1 MQKYSFFSEKKT
13 EFIYM
18 KALRHLNKYFWKYRF
33 RFVLGLLFI
42 FISNVFGLYPPIYIG
57 EVFNII
63 SDALGEN
70 KSVDNTIQGIIK
82 NQLAYYAFLVLLFAI
97 CKGLFMFFMRQTII
111 VMSRMIEYDLKNEI
125 YNHYQKLSI
134 SFYKRNK
141 TGDLMN
147 RISDDV
153 SKVRMYMGPAI
164 LYTTNLV
171 ISISLIIPQMTSISS
186 KLTLYA
192 LSPLP
197 FLVIAIYKVSSI
209 MNKKSEIVQ
218 RQLSKLSSISQETFS
233 GIRVIKSY
241 VQEDF
246 AQNQFMEAAEDYKNK
261 NLSLVKVNALFF
273 PLMILLIGLSTLFT
287 IYIGGLEAI
296 AGNIQV
302 GDIATFVIYVNMLT
316 WPVASLGWVTSL
328 VQRAAAS
335 QERIN
340 EFLNE
345 KPEIKNPTTQRS
357 NISGDIQFSN
367 VSFTYIDTGI
377 KALNNVSFTLKQ
389 GETLGVI
396 GKIGS
401 GKSTLAE
408 LLCRINDPNS
418 GEICIGNNNIKSCN
432 LNDLRDAIGYVPQE
446 AFLFSDT
453 IYNNIA
459 FGTQASQAEDVT
471 DAAKAAGV
479 YDNIRQFKEQFET
492 VIGERGITLS
502 GGQKQ
507 RLSIARAL
515 IRKPKVLLFDDCLSA
530 VDTETEELILQN
542 IKVQSQNKSCIIIS
556 HRASSL
562 KHADQ
567 IIVLDKGEIIE
578 QGSHKELIHFD
589 GEYARIYEKQL
600 VEAQE

>member
-42 FISNVFGLYPPIYIG
+42 FIANVFGLYPPIYIG

-70 KSVDNTIQGIIK
+70 KSVDNALQGIIK

-164 LYTTNLV
+164 LYTTNLI
-171 ISISLIIPQMTSISS
+171 ISISLIIPKMATISP

-197 FLVIAIYKVSSI
+197 ILVIAIYKVSRI

-241 VQEDF
+241 VQENF
-246 AQNQFMEAAEDYKNK
+246 AQNQFMEAAEDYKKK

-287 IYIGGLEAI
+287 IYIGGIEAI

-345 KPEIKNPTTQRS
+345 KPEIQNPTTQRTQ
-357 NISGDIQFSN
+357 ISGNIEFNQ
-367 VSFTYIDTGI
+367 VSFIYPDTGI
-377 KALNNVSFTLKQ
+377 RALNKVSFTLKQ

-408 LLCRINDPNS
+408 LLCRINDPIS
-418 GEICIGNNNIKSCN
+418 GEISIGNENIKSSN

-446 AFLFSDT
+446 SFLFSDT

-459 FGTQASQAEDVT
+459 FGTHACQADDVT
-471 DAAKAAGV
+471 DAAKAAGI
-479 YDNIRQFKEQFET
+479 YDNIRQFKDQFET
-492 VIGERGITLS
+492 IIGERGITLS

-507 RLSIARAL
+507 RLAIARAL
-515 IRKPKVLLFDDCLSA
+515 IRNPKVMLFDDCLSA

-542 IKVQSQNKSCIIIS
+542 IKAQSQNKSCIIIS

-578 QGSHKELIHFD
+578 QGSHEELIHFD

>member
-1 MQKYSFFSEKKT
+1 
-13 EFIYM
+13 M
-18 KALRHLNKYFWKYRF
+18 KALQHLNKYFLKYKY
-33 RFVLGLLFI
+33 RFVLGLIFI

-57 EVFNII
+57 EVLNLI
-63 SDALGEN
+63 SDSLSEN
-70 KSVDNTIQGIIK
+70 SSSENTIQAILKG
-82 NQLAYYAFLVLLFAI
+82 QLAYYAFLVLLFAI
-97 CKGLFMFFMRQTII
+97 GRGLFMFFMRQTLI

-125 YNHYQKLSI
+125 YDHYQKLSI

-153 SKVRMYMGPAI
+153 SKVRMYLGPAI
-164 LYTTNLV
+164 LYSTNLL
-171 ISISLIIPQMTSISS
+171 ISIALIVPKMISVS
-186 KLTLYA
+186 PKLTLFA

-209 MNKKSEIVQ
+209 MNTKSEIVQ

-241 VQEDF
+241 TQEAF
-246 AQNQFMEAAEDYKNK
+246 ANAQFMDAAEDYKSK
-261 NLSLVKVNALFF
+261 NLDLVKVNALFF

-296 AGNIQV
+296 AGNIQI

-316 WPVASLGWVTSL
+316 WPVASLGWVTSI

-335 QERIN
+335 QQRIN

-345 KPEIKNPTTQRS
+345 VPEIVNPTTKRTPIKGIL
-357 NISGDIQFSN
+357 NFNN
-367 VSFTYIDTGI
+367 VNFVYPDTGI
-377 KALNNVSFTLKQ
+377 KALRNLTFSLNE

-408 LLCRINDPNS
+408 LLCRINDPTNGS
-418 GEICIGNNNIKSCN
+418 ITIGTDNLRELN
-432 LNDLRDAIGYVPQE
+432 LNSLRSSIGYVPQE
-446 AFLFSDT
+446 SFLFSDT

-459 FGTQASQAEDVT
+459 FGTSNTTKFEVEEAS
-471 DAAKAAGV
+471 KSAGI
-479 YDNIRQFKEQFET
+479 YENIIQFKEQFNT
-492 VIGERGITLS
+492 VIGERGVTLS

-507 RLSIARAL
+507 RVSIARAL
-515 IRKPKVLLFDDCLSA
+515 IRNPKFMLFDDCLSA

-542 IKVQSQNKSCIIIS
+542 IKKQRANKTTIIIS

-562 KHADQ
+562 KHADK
-567 IIVLDKGEIIE
+567 IIVLDAGAILE
-578 QGSHKELIHFD
+578 QGTPKELLD
-589 GEYARIYEKQL
+589 SAGEYAMIYKKQL
-600 VEAQE
+600 AESQS

>member
-1 MQKYSFFSEKKT
+1 
-13 EFIYM
+13 M
-18 KALRHLNKYFWKYRF
+18 KALKHLNKYFWKYRY
-33 RFVLGLLFI
+33 RFILGLLFI

-63 SDALGEN
+63 SDTIAEN
-70 KSVDNTIQGIIK
+70 SSSENTIQTIIK
-82 NQLAYYAFLVLLFAI
+82 TQLAYYAFLVLLFAV
-97 CKGLFMFFMRQTII
+97 CKGIFMFFMRQTII

-147 RISDDV
+147 RISEDV
-153 SKVRMYMGPAI
+153 SRVRMYMGPAI
-164 LYTTNLV
+164 LYTTNLI
-171 ISISLIIPQMTSISS
+171 ISISLIVPKMASISP

-197 FLVIAIYKVSSI
+197 FLVVAIYKVSSL

-218 RQLSKLSSISQETFS
+218 KQLSKLSSISQETFS

-241 VQEDF
+241 IQEDF
-246 AQNQFMEAAEDYKNK
+246 AQHQFMDAAEDYKKK

-296 AGNIQV
+296 SGNIQV

-340 EFLNE
+340 EFLRE
-345 KPEIKNPTTQRS
+345 KPEIENPTTKRS
-357 NISGDIQFSN
+357 AICGDIEFNQ
-367 VSFTYIDTGI
+367 VSFTYPDTGI
-377 KALNNVSFTLKQ
+377 KALKNISFKLKQ
-389 GETLGVI
+389 GDTLGII

-418 GEICIGNNNIKSCN
+418 GTISIGNENIRTSN
-432 LNDLRDAIGYVPQE
+432 LNDLRSSIGYVPQE
-446 AFLFSDT
+446 SFLFSDT
-453 IYNNIA
+453 IHNNIA
-459 FGTQASQAEDVT
+459 FGTHACQADDVT
-471 DAAKAAGV
+471 DAAKAAGI
-479 YDNIRQFKEQFET
+479 YDNIRLFKDQFET

-515 IRKPKVLLFDDCLSA
+515 IRKPQIMLFDDCLSA

-542 IKVQSQNKSCIIIS
+542 IKAQSENKSCIIIS

-562 KHADQ
+562 KHANQ
-567 IIVLDKGEIIE
+567 IIVLDNGEIIE
-578 QGSHKELIHFD
+578 QGNHNELIHFN

>member
-1 MQKYSFFSEKKT
+1 M
-13 EFIYM
+13 I
-18 KALRHLNKYFWKYRF
+18 ALQHLNKYFWKYRY
-33 RFVLGLLFI
+33 RFILGLIFI
-42 FISNVFGLYPPIYIG
+42 FISNIFGLYPPIYIG

-63 SDALGEN
+63 SDALSE
-70 KSVDNTIQGIIK
+70 SSTPDLSIQGVIK

-164 LYTTNLV
+164 LYTTNLI
-171 ISISLIIPQMTSISS
+171 ISISLIIPQMVSISP

-261 NLSLVKVNALFF
+261 NLALVKVNALFF
-273 PLMILLIGLSTLFT
+273 PLMVLLIGLSTLFT

-296 AGNIQV
+296 TGNIQV

-345 KPEIKNPTTQRS
+345 KLEIENPTTQRS
-357 NISGDIQFSN
+357 QISGDIQFN
-367 VSFTYIDTGI
+367 KVSFTYPDTGI
-377 KALNNVSFTLKQ
+377 KALNNISFTLKQ
-389 GETLGVI
+389 GDTLGII

-408 LLCRINDPNS
+408 LLCRINDPDS
-418 GEICIGNNNIKSCN
+418 GEISIGNTNIKTSN
-432 LNDLRDAIGYVPQE
+432 LYDLRRAIGYVPQE
-446 AFLFSDT
+446 SFLFSDT

-459 FGTQASQAEDVT
+459 FGTQDCQADAVT
-471 DAAKAAGV
+471 EAAKAAGI
-479 YDNIRQFKEQFET
+479 YHNILEFKEQFNT

-515 IRKPKVLLFDDCLSA
+515 IRNPKVMLFDDCLSA

-542 IKVQSQNKSCIIIS
+542 IKAQSENKSCIIIS

-562 KHADQ
+562 KHAHQ

-578 QGSHKELIHFD
+578 QGSHQELMSID
-589 GEYARIYEKQL
+589 GEYARIYRKQL
-600 VEAQE
+600 VEAQ

>member
-1 MQKYSFFSEKKT
+1 VQKYSFFSEKKT

>member
-1 MQKYSFFSEKKT
+1 M
-13 EFIYM
+13 I
-18 KALRHLNKYFWKYRF
+18 ALKHLNKYFWKYRY
-33 RFVLGLLFI
+33 RFILGLIFI
-42 FISNVFGLYPPIYIG
+42 FISNIFGLYPPIYIG

-63 SDALGEN
+63 SDALSE
-70 KSVDNTIQGIIK
+70 SSSPDLSIQGVIK

-164 LYTTNLV
+164 LYTTNLI
-171 ISISLIIPQMTSISS
+171 ISISLIIPQMVSISP

-261 NLSLVKVNALFF
+261 NLALVKVNALFF
-273 PLMILLIGLSTLFT
+273 PLMVLLIGLSTLFT

-296 AGNIQV
+296 TGNIQV

-345 KPEIKNPTTQRS
+345 KLEIENPTTQRS
-357 NISGDIQFSN
+357 QISGDIQFN
-367 VSFTYIDTGI
+367 KVSFTYPDTGI
-377 KALNNVSFTLKQ
+377 KALNNISFTLKQ
-389 GETLGVI
+389 GDTLGII

-408 LLCRINDPNS
+408 LLCRINDPDS
-418 GEICIGNNNIKSCN
+418 GEISIGNTNIKTSN
-432 LNDLRDAIGYVPQE
+432 LYDLRRAIGYVPQE
-446 AFLFSDT
+446 SFLFSDT

-459 FGTQASQAEDVT
+459 FGTQDCQADAVT
-471 DAAKAAGV
+471 EAAKAAGI
-479 YDNIRQFKEQFET
+479 YHNILEFKEQFNT

-515 IRKPKVLLFDDCLSA
+515 IRNPKVMLFDDCLSA

-542 IKVQSQNKSCIIIS
+542 IKAQSENKSCIIIS

-562 KHADQ
+562 KHAHQ

-578 QGSHKELIHFD
+578 QGSHQELMSID
-589 GEYARIYEKQL
+589 GEYARIYRKQL
-600 VEAQE
+600 VEAQ